1 MAPPK
6 KNFFTKRTLKLV
18 GGVIL
23 GGFAG
28 LSLTSSVLPGAL
40 SVGAQ
45 LDNFFV
51 RWKLSDFA
59 AHTSLVWA
67 VGGWAVVK
75 TGIPRAGVL
84 ILGALGLIS
93 GVLLAVGAFGSDLKL
108 VALSAI
114 AGGCYGAVGGLL
126 IGKVLGGSDPK
137 ETVRK

>member
-6 KNFFTKRTLKLV
+6 KNFFSKKILRLA

-40 SVGAQ
+40 SVAAQ
-45 LDNFFV
+45 LDSFFV

-67 VGGWAVVK
+67 IGGWAVVK
-75 TGIPRAGVL
+75 TGIPRAGAL
-84 ILGALGLIS
+84 ILGLLGLVS
-93 GVLLAVGAFGSDLKL
+93 GALLAMGSFGNDLKL
-108 VALSAI
+108 IALSALA
-114 AGGCYGAVGGLL
+114 AGFYGAIGGMLL
-126 IGKVLGGSDPK
+126 GRVLCSSDSI
-137 ETVRK
+137 RR